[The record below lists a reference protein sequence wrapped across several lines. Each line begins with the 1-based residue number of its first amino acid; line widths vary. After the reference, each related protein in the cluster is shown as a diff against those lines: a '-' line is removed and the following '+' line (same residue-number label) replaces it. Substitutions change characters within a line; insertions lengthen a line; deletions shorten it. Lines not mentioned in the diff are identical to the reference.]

1 MQLENTTI
9 RKMSI
14 EELGELLAQDMIKIS
29 EDYSFAFASKTDA
42 IKLMKS
48 FLEVE
53 YSNINNNN
61 KKEFIDFYS
70 AFEDVMNNYIRII
83 FETDYELA
91 YTKLFNKYVDQ
102 KIGEINS
109 YKQTHYEI
117 RKIIN
122 FFKII
127 NYHPSEIVC
136 TNILENNPKFSTMIG
151 KIVDRNIK
159 KLSTMNVKET
169 FPDSIML
176 SFVTTYAFINKI
188 EIKTNEEEQKS
199 TDFMTLP
206 NDDSYSD
213 DNVKLYI
220 NSLQKP
226 LLPSEQRKLFLKLKE
241 GDKNARKRLI
251 ETNLGL
257 VVPIASYYR
266 NRGVEFLD
274 LIQEGNIG
282 LMKAVDKFDTEMG
295 CAFSTYAYWWIKDYV
310 SRGVM
315 KYGKTIAIPTYIQAI
330 MGKYNFNFNELT
342 NKLNNYPTQQEIME
356 ELNLTSNQL
365 NKLTLGSV
373 KMLSLDEPLGI
384 DNDLPLGELIAA
396 DDLSIEESYEKKALE
411 IEVRNLLNNDF
422 LDNRAI
428 KILKLRNG
436 FYNNRVYPY
445 QEVGDMLKISKQRV
459 KQIEARAYKKIKNSD
474 SCDDVLAYLTNGTK
488 IKERITKELAE
499 ELAMQKANRFQI
511 NQAEKPDIRKIYA
524 YFTGYKRE
532 EIAKVVSS
540 LSEENIEIIK
550 ELFGNNLEKL
560 SYQKKSTTTSLEKYC
575 KEIVPIVEDKLN
587 SDYIKVSNYYI
598 KCNGLSFAYG
608 KEEYT
613 SLDNIKFDELEKFK
627 INYARIRASLTASFQ
642 TDTSSTLNERKS
654 NIKSIQKNDNGQR
667 PKILIYK

>member
-53 YSNINNNN
+53 YSNIINNN
-61 KKEFIDFYS
+61 KKGFIDFYS

-102 KIGEINS
+102 KIGEINN

-151 KIVDRNIK
+151 KIVGRNIK

-241 GDKNARKRLI
+241 GDKDAKNRLI

-282 LMKAVDKFDTEMG
+282 LMKAVDKFDPEKG
-295 CAFSTYAYWWIKDYV
+295 YKFSTYATWWI
-310 SRGVM
+310 R
-315 KYGKTIAIPTYIQAI
+315 QAI
-330 MGKYNFNFNELT
+330 TRALADQARTIRVPVHMVET
-342 NKLNNYPTQQEIME
+342 INKLARVQRQLTQDLNREPT
-356 ELNLTSNQL
+356 
-365 NKLTLGSV
+365 
-373 KMLSLDEPLGI
+373 D
-384 DNDLPLGELIAA
+384 
-396 DDLSIEESYEKKALE
+396 
-411 IEVRNLLNNDF
+411 
-422 LDNRAI
+422 
-428 KILKLRNG
+428 
-436 FYNNRVYPY
+436 
-445 QEVGDMLKISKQRV
+445 
-459 KQIEARAYKKIKNSD
+459 
-474 SCDDVLAYLTNGTK
+474 
-488 IKERITKELAE
+488 
-499 ELAMQKANRFQI
+499 
-511 NQAEKPDIRKIYA
+511 
-524 YFTGYKRE
+524 E
-532 EIAKVVSS
+532 EIAK
-540 LSEENIEIIK
+540 
-550 ELFGNNLEKL
+550 KL
-560 SYQKKSTTTSLEKYC
+560 GISVDKVREVYKISQDPVSLET
-575 KEIVPIVEDKLN
+575 PIGEEDDSHLG
-587 SDYIKVSNYYI
+587 DFIRDERTVSPEEYATEE
-598 KCNGLSFAYG
+598 LL
-608 KEEYT
+608 KEELAGVLLT
-613 SLDNIKFDELEKFK
+613 LTDREEKVLRLRFGLDDGQCRTLEEVGQIFGVTRE
-627 INYARIRASLTASFQ
+627 RIRQIEAKALRKLRHPSRSRKLKDFLT
-642 TDTSSTLNERKS
+642 D
-654 NIKSIQKNDNGQR
+654 
-667 PKILIYK
+667 